1 MKTLE
6 IVPSAAALIQSLRGF
21 GYSPETALAD
31 LVDNSI
37 SAGADQ
43 IDIAID
49 WNDGVP
55 RVSLLDDGHGM
66 TAAELTAAMCFG
78 GKGANVERGA
88 GDLGRFGLGLKTASL
103 SQCRCMMVVT
113 RCNGETA
120 SLSWDLDDVQRSDRW
135 QATIPD
141 PIPRLPLVQK
151 LLKAEHGTTVV
162 WERMDALAGLSGLD
176 RENFFLRIRDIGAYL
191 AMIFH
196 RFLSDDARRI
206 SIKVNDRAIESWD
219 PFERMHPATI
229 TMQSEPIRFQGS
241 TVRVTP
247 YVLPHRDRYKND
259 REFERA
265 GGVRGWNERQ
275 GFYVYRQKRLL
286 VPGGWLGLGG
296 TRAWTRDES
305 SRLARIAV
313 DLDTSLDGAWR
324 IDVRKSQARP
334 PGPLRARIMMIAASC
349 RDKAREVF
357 VWRGHRISS
366 GRSPRPDD
374 QPIWCP
380 SASGK
385 KTIYRLNREHPAV
398 IAALRSDQANSA
410 LLTGLLSLIERSVPV
425 ERIWLDVSEAE
436 GIAAPELDP
445 QELLVLAEQLASVVT
460 SMSPDISIAERVDQ
474 LVRHLPGDTD
484 RLKVAVFRLLEE
496 AT

>member
-6 IVPSAAALIQSLRGF
+6 IVPSAAALMQSLRGF

-37 SAGADQ
+37 SAGADK

-49 WNDGVP
+49 WNDGAP
-55 RVSLLDDGHGM
+55 RISLLDDGRGM
-66 TAAELTAAMCFG
+66 TAAGLSAAMCFG
-78 GKGANVERGA
+78 GKGTHIERQA

-103 SQCRCMMVVT
+103 SQCRCMTVIT
-113 RCNGETA
+113 RCDGETA
-120 SLSWDLDDVQRSDRW
+120 SLSWDLDEVQRSDRW
-135 QATIPD
+135 QATIPE
-141 PIPRLPLVQK
+141 PIPSLQMVQK
-151 LLKAEHGTTVV
+151 LLKAKHGTTVV

-176 RENFFLRIRDIGAYL
+176 RENFFLRIRDIKAYL
-191 AMIFH
+191 EMVFH
-196 RFLSDDARRI
+196 RFLSEDARRI
-206 SIKVNDRAIESWD
+206 ALTVNGRGLDGWD
-219 PFERMHPATI
+219 PFEKAHPATI
-229 TMQSEPIRFQGS
+229 GMQSEPIRFAGS

-259 REFERA
+259 AEFEKA
-265 GGVRGWNERQ
+265 GGIGGWNERQ
-275 GFYVYRQKRLL
+275 GFYVYRLKRLL

-313 DLDTSLDGAWR
+313 DLDASLDGAWR

-334 PGPLRARIMMIAASC
+334 PGPLRARLMMIASSC

-366 GRSPRPDD
+366 GRSLRPDD
-374 QPIWCP
+374 QPIW
-380 SASGK
+380 SSLTSGK
-385 KTIYRLNREHPAV
+385 KTAYRLNREHPA
-398 IAALRSDQANSA
+398 IRAALGPNQACSA
-410 LLTGLLSLIERSVPV
+410 LVTGLLSLIERSVPV

-436 GIAAPELDP
+436 GIVAPELDP

-474 LVRHLPGDTD
+474 LVRHLSGDTD
-484 RLKVAVFRLLEE
+484 RLKVTVLRLLEV